1 MAMTGKAQP
10 FNRQQPKP
18 YKANK
23 QAHVANT
30 KYGMGDNYGQ
40 AIKAKVGRMRGDSVG
55 FIPVSKK
62 GIKTPPRS
70 LA

>member
-1 MAMTGKAQP
+1 MPISGIAQP

-18 YKANK
+18 YKKNK

-30 KYGMGDNYGQ
+30 KYGMGDHYGQ
-40 AIKAKVGRMRGDSVG
+40 AIKQKVGRVRDDSVG
-55 FIPVSKK
+55 FIPLSKK
-62 GIKTPPRS
+62 KMGNPPKS

>member
-1 MAMTGKAQP
+1 MPISGNAQP
-10 FNRQQPKP
+10 FNRQQPRPLK
-18 YKANK
+18 KNK

-40 AIKAKVGRMRGDSVG
+40 GIKAKVGRMRDSSVG
-55 FIPVSKK
+55 FIPMSQKK
-62 GIKTPPRS
+62 MKTPPKS

>member
-1 MAMTGKAQP
+1 MPISGNAQP
-10 FNRQQPKP
+10 FSRQQPKP

-30 KYGMGDNYGQ
+30 KYGMGDHYGQ
-40 AIKAKVGRMRGDSVG
+40 GIKAKVGRMRSDSVG
-55 FIPVSKK
+55 IIPVSKK

>member
-1 MAMTGKAQP
+1 MAISGQAQP

-18 YKANK
+18 YKKNK
-23 QAHVANT
+23 QNHVANT

-40 AIKAKVGRMRGDSVG
+40 AIKQNVGRSRDVFTGSA
-55 FIPVSKK
+55 PVSNKGLKK
-62 GIKTPPRS
+62 PPRS